1 MLANPKG
8 LFAPQTVAQSLSTL
22 PPLET
27 TVMDSFFKNRPTHPS
42 PLIGLSELI
51 EVVQTIPVV
60 RRDGAPISLGGEDIE
75 TQFFAPLPI
84 KPKVPVSASEL
95 NDLRVMLGNSV
106 SLGGWRTRKV
116 DKMRKVVRDTT
127 EGMCAVVLATGK
139 LSWPV
144 QLPGGRT
151 EVYSIDYGSP
161 LTYDLDEVLTPTAK
175 LSKVY
180 RLLRGM
186 QQKIRM
192 AGIGGKVEFW
202 CGEDV
207 ASVFLDMAE
216 NYKSTVQNAP
226 INIKLGDG
234 QVMVG
239 SYVIRF
245 MDETYPEPLTGK
257 WVPKLGPK
265 LLMGVATDVPGTV
278 WYCAIDSISAQN
290 AAVPLHI
297 VPVERDDDTGISLI
311 GQAKPL
317 PARPSRAT
325 CLCTAV
331 A

>member
-1 MLANPKG
+1 MLANLKG
-8 LFAPQTVAQSLSTL
+8 LFAPQAVAQSLTTL

-27 TVMDSFFKNRPTHPS
+27 TMMDTFFKNRPNHPS
-42 PLIGLSELI
+42 PLIGMSDLI

-60 RRDGAPISLGGEDIE
+60 RRDGAPISLGGESVE

-84 KPKVPVSASEL
+84 KPETSVSASEV
-95 NDLRVMLGNSV
+95 NDLRVMMGNSV
-106 SLGGWRTRKV
+106 TLAAWRTRKV
-116 DKMRKVVRDTT
+116 DRVRKVVRDTT
-127 EGMCAVVLATGK
+127 EGMCSVVLTTGK

-144 QLPGGRT
+144 RLPGGRM
-151 EVYSIDYGSP
+151 EVYSIDYGAP
-161 LTYDLDEVLTPTAK
+161 LAYELDEVLTPTTK
-175 LSKVY
+175 LSQVY

-207 ASVFLDMAE
+207 AAVFLDMAE

-226 INIKLGDG
+226 LNIKLGDG

-265 LLMGVATDVPGTV
+265 LLMAVATDVPGTV
-278 WYCAIDSISAQN
+278 WYCAIDSVSANN

-297 VPVERDDDTGISLI
+297 VPVQRDDDTGISLI